1 MSTHIYIYIYF
12 FMFQWCSHSM
22 LRLEMRAL
30 EGQELAGRLSHICA
44 AEDFLSSYRG
54 DMFPSLGRDGG
65 EKHELQ
71 EESFYPRKK
80 GSFCEVWGYLD
91 VPSI

>member
-1 MSTHIYIYIYF
+1 
-12 FMFQWCSHSM
+12 
-22 LRLEMRAL
+22 MRAL

-54 DMFPSLGRDGG
+54 DMFPSLGGTVV

-71 EESFYPRKK
+71 GSFYPRKK
-80 GSFCEVWGYLD
+80 GRFCEV
-91 VPSI
+91 